1 MRSRLSQRTDERKR
15 PRRIDGAVA
24 FLERVTGIEPAL
36 SAWKAGVLP
45 LNYTRKGRGDYTPI
59 DSPSKTNPMNTPLSG
74 NIVGSKEIHIADA
87 QPTPVV
93 ST

>member
-1 MRSRLSQRTDERKR
+1 M
-15 PRRIDGAVA
+15 
-24 FLERVTGIEPAL
+24 
-36 SAWKAGVLP
+36 
-45 LNYTRKGRGDYTPI
+45 NYTRKGREDYTPI
-59 DSPSKTNPMNTPLSG
+59 DSPSKTNPMNIPLSG